1 MEEVPS
7 DMEVNFWLI
16 SLPAM
21 IALALKGGIYAYA
34 RFSRTHSLQTR
45 LYLFTLFFFSMQNVA
60 EIAHFYTFIERGLI
74 PTFEV
79 NVFYASTIIAYAFLF
94 HLALTLVF
102 DAQRAAIRTMA
113 NAVYIYAAALVV
125 LLFFT
130 PWLISGYTPIR
141 QYTVTRIPG
150 PLYGAFEIYAIGI
163 CLTVVGIL
171 AYGVRRQASASERS
185 RAKIVLIA
193 IIPLNLVLIAVL
205 VALHTGVRLFNA
217 SVTMPIALMFFL
229 ALTAYAT
236 HQYRLF
242 DIQYFIPWS
251 KVRKRKTAFYDR
263 IRAMIAEIADL
274 TSVNQVVSRLADTLR
289 CPVALVGGPS
299 PVLSSESG
307 VLRML
312 DFPAD
317 ALRKI
322 DQIVIANEIAQ
333 AAPVTHRLMKQH
345 GVAAI
350 VPFYPHSRTAA
361 SWMLLGDSFNEQVY
375 TPLDFKMVEQLFAHM
390 AEQFLDKLLFLRSQ
404 LHEARDQLQTLQYR
418 LDEADGAMA
427 KLREQN
433 ALLRQNNFRL
443 LRERSDTQTDADPAK
458 PARVLTL
465 APVPAQ
471 IEKSLDEYVSQFEAR
486 LIAQALKR
494 CGGNK
499 SQAARM
505 LGLRANTLH
514 YKIERYGLTE
524 KGKLDDDGAGAE

>member
-1 MEEVPS
+1 MEI
-7 DMEVNFWLI
+7 NFWLI
-16 SLPAM
+16 SLPAV

-34 RFSRTHSLQTR
+34 HFARTHSLQTR
-45 LYLFTLFFFSMQNVA
+45 LYLFTLFFFSLQNIA

-79 NVFYASTIIAYAFLF
+79 NVFYASTIVAYAFLF
-94 HLALTLVF
+94 HLALTLVY
-102 DAQRAAIRTMA
+102 DATRTGVRTAA
-113 NAVYIYAAALVV
+113 NAIYIYAAILVV

-163 CLTVVGIL
+163 CLTVLGIL
-171 AYGVRRQASASERS
+171 AYGVFRHNSAYERA
-185 RAKIVLIA
+185 RARIVLIA
-193 IIPLNLVLIAVL
+193 IVPLNLVLIAVL

-251 KVRKRKTAFYDR
+251 KVRQRKTEFYGR
-263 IRAMIAEIADL
+263 IRKMIAEIADL
-274 TSVNQVVSRLADTLR
+274 TSASQVVGRLADTLH
-289 CPVALVGGPS
+289 CPVALVGGPN
-299 PVLSSESG
+299 PVLSSAKG
-307 VLRML
+307 VMRMINFPVEELR
-312 DFPAD
+312 
-317 ALRKI
+317 RI

-333 AAPVTHRLMKQH
+333 AQPATHRLMKQH

-350 VPFYPHSRTAA
+350 VPFYPHSRSAA

-375 TPLDFKMVEQLFAHM
+375 TPLDFKMVEQLFTHM

-418 LDEADGAMA
+418 LDEADSMVLQ
-427 KLREQN
+427 LREQN
-433 ALLRQNNFRL
+433 SMLRQHNFRL
-443 LRERSDTQTDADPAK
+443 MRERATPAADVSAARS
-458 PARVLTL
+458 ARVLKL
-465 APVPAQ
+465 APEPEEAD
-471 IEKSLDEYVSQFEAR
+471 KSLAEHVSQFEAR
-486 LIAQALKR
+486 LIAHALER

-505 LGLRANTLH
+505 LGLRPNTLH

-524 KGKLDDDGAGAE
+524 KGKPEKIVE

>member
-1 MEEVPS
+1 
-7 DMEVNFWLI
+7 MEVNFWLI
-16 SLPAM
+16 SLPAV
-21 IALALKGGIYAYA
+21 IALALKGGIYLYA

-45 LYLFTLFFFSMQNVA
+45 LYLFTLFFFSLQNIA
-60 EIAHFYTFIERGLI
+60 EIGHFYTFIQRGLI

-79 NVFYASTIIAYAFLF
+79 NMFYASTIVAYAFMF

-102 DAQRAAIRTMA
+102 DARSATIRAAA
-113 NAVYIYAAALVV
+113 NAIYLYAAALVL

-150 PLYGAFEIYAIGI
+150 PLYGAFEFYAIGI

-171 AYGVRRQASASERS
+171 AHGVRSHASTYGRA
-185 RAKIVLIA
+185 RAKIVLVA

-251 KVRKRKTAFYDR
+251 AVRKRKTAFYDR
-263 IRAMIAEIADL
+263 IRTMIAEIADL
-274 TSVNQVVSRLADTLR
+274 TSVGQVVSRLAETLH
-289 CPVALVGGPS
+289 CPVALVGGPD
-299 PVLSSESG
+299 PVMSAAHG
-307 VLRML
+307 GTRMAS
-312 DFPAD
+312 FPAD
-317 ALRKI
+317 ELRKM
-322 DQIVIANEIAQ
+322 DQIVIANEIA
-333 AAPVTHRLMKQH
+333 AVAPATHLLMKQH

-361 SWMLLGDSFNEQVY
+361 SWMLLGDSFNEQVH
-375 TPLDFKMVEQLFAHM
+375 TALDFKMVEQLFEHM

-418 LDEADGAMA
+418 VDEADVNVAR
-427 KLREQN
+427 LREQN
-433 ALLRQNNFRL
+433 ALLRQYNFRL
-443 LRERSDTQTDADPAK
+443 LRERSGTQTDAAALK
-458 PARVLTL
+458 PAPVIKL
-465 APVPAQ
+465 AEPVPMD
-471 IEKSLDEYVSQFEAR
+471 KSLAQHVSQFEAR
-486 LIAQALKR
+486 LIEQALER

-499 SQAARM
+499 SKAARM

-514 YKIERYGLTE
+514 YKIERYGLSE
-524 KGKLDDDGAGAE
+524 KSKIDEGLDEIGEPENG